1 MANKKIQNW
10 HLDDSL
16 RLQIEN
22 GGGGGAGSSAALEA
36 ALAQYVK
43 KTDKITRTQLADS
56 VFDSVNTSIGNLRN
70 ELGQYRAIAT
80 PIGRSDLSSALQTEL
95 DTLALTANSLPAD
108 FDTRVETAITNKIG
122 SQEFEDQIV
131 SLVTTEYASSI
142 STLQSSV
149 GTLQTNLGTLQNN
162 VSAIQLN
169 VGTLQTDYSTI
180 NGYVSNLRA
189 SVGDSSSGLIKNVSD
204 NTSSISTINS
214 TLTDID
220 SSITNLTTRV
230 DTLESQNTSITDS
243 LLDLN
248 TALDSYRLKSEKIAE
263 TDLSTTLQAKITEY
277 DTNIPLLSSDISN
290 LESRLNNVVTA
301 SFAVLT
307 TNVAKTQSE
316 LNTLKTN
323 LTPSIFYLP
332 SMMVY
337 AIDQKDWNEYAST
350 ITNESSEVSYA
361 NYTLST
367 NNIDSGSITP
377 TINDG
382 VITINNNTS
391 DFTSLLLGI
400 YGKDIK
406 LNIIV
411 PTGTDILP
419 LSIIIDKQLFPFD
432 LTKESSETTQ
442 SIYIENLSHGAH
454 RIEIKIAPNT
464 EFKISST
471 IGITDNNNSGL
482 LIASD
487 IPAEN
492 TYNSIMYNNVNYF
505 DLSSMNGT
513 YTFTEPTTFDTV
525 NINSYVLKTC
535 NAESING
542 KIIYSQFDQK
552 AYIVNNR
559 KMMDFIV

>member
-180 NGYVSNLRA
+180 NGYVSNLRT

-214 TLTDID
+214 TLTDIN
-220 SSITNLTTRV
+220 SSISGLTTRV
-230 DTLESQNTSITDS
+230 ETLESNNASITDS
-243 LLDLN
+243 LLDMD
-248 TALDSYRLKSEKIAE
+248 TALGSCRLKSEKIE
-263 TDLSTTLQAKITEY
+263 QSDLSTLLQTE
-277 DTNIPLLSSDISN
+277 LSEINN
-290 LESRLNNVVTA
+290 LKTQINNLSVS
-301 SFAVLT
+301 SFSIVIID
-307 TNVAKTQSE
+307 VAKTQSE

-323 LTPSIFYLP
+323 LSPSILYKP
-332 SMMVY
+332 SMMAYV
-337 AIDQKDWNEYAST
+337 IDQKRWNEYANIIVDELSDVT
-350 ITNESSEVSYA
+350 YA
-361 NYTLST
+361 NHALSS
-367 NNIDSGSITP
+367 NNVTAGSLTPSIGSGLIT
-377 TINDG
+377 T
-382 VITINNNTS
+382 NNNTN
-391 DFTSLLLGI
+391 DFVALLFGI
-400 YGKDIK
+400 YGKNLK
-406 LNIIV
+406 LNITV
-411 PTGTDILP
+411 PSGSELLP
-419 LSIIIDKQLFPFD
+419 MAVIIDKQLFTFD
-432 LTKESSETTQ
+432 LTQESSEAVK
-442 SIYIENLSHGAH
+442 SVYIENLSHGAH
-454 RIEIKIAPNT
+454 RIEIMIPPNT
-464 EFKISST
+464 EFKMSSD
-471 IGITDNNNSGL
+471 IGITDDSNSGL
-482 LIASD
+482 LISSD
-487 IPAEN
+487 VPTAN
-492 TYNSIMYNNVNYF
+492 TYDSVMYNNVNYF
-505 DLSSMNGT
+505 NLSSMSGT
-513 YTFTEPTTFDTV
+513 YTFTEPTNFDT
-525 NINSYVLKTC
+525 IDSNSYVLK
-535 NAESING
+535 IYDMKDIDK
-542 KIIYSQFDQK
+542 KILYSKFDQK
-552 AYIVNNR
+552 AYIVDNR
-559 KMMDFIV
+559 EIIDFTI

>member
-131 SLVTTEYASSI
+131 SLVTTKYASSI
-142 STLQSSV
+142 SALQSSV

-180 NGYVSNLRA
+180 NGHVSNLRT

-214 TLTDID
+214 TLTDIN
-220 SSITNLTTRV
+220 SSISGLTTRV
-230 DTLESQNTSITDS
+230 ETLESQNTSITDS
-243 LLDLN
+243 LLDMD
-248 TALDSYRLKSEKIAE
+248 TALGLCRLKSEKIE
-263 TDLSTTLQAKITEY
+263 QSDLSTPLQTE
-277 DTNIPLLSSDISN
+277 LSEINN
-290 LESRLNNVVTA
+290 LKTQVNNLSVS
-301 SFAVLT
+301 SFSIVIID
-307 TNVAKTQSE
+307 VAKTQSE

-323 LTPSIFYLP
+323 LSPSILYKP
-332 SMMVY
+332 SMMAYV
-337 AIDQKDWNEYAST
+337 IDQKRWNEYAN
-350 ITNESSEVSYA
+350 IIVDESSDVTYA
-361 NYTLST
+361 NHALSS
-367 NNIDSGSITP
+367 NNVTAGSLTPLIGSGLIT
-377 TINDG
+377 T
-382 VITINNNTS
+382 NNNTN
-391 DFTSLLLGI
+391 DFVALLFGI
-400 YGKDIK
+400 YGKNLK
-406 LNIIV
+406 LNITV
-411 PTGTDILP
+411 PSGSELLP
-419 LSIIIDKQLFPFD
+419 MAVIIDKQLFTFD
-432 LTKESSETTQ
+432 LTQESSEVVK
-442 SIYIENLSHGAH
+442 SVYIENLSHGAH
-454 RIEIKIAPNT
+454 RIEIIIPPNT
-464 EFKISST
+464 EFKMSSD
-471 IGITDNNNSGL
+471 IGITDDSNSGL
-482 LIASD
+482 LISSD
-487 IPAEN
+487 VPTAN
-492 TYNSIMYNNVNYF
+492 TYDSIMYNNVNYF
-505 DLSSMNGT
+505 NLSSMSGT
-513 YTFTEPTTFDTV
+513 YTFTEPTNFDT
-525 NINSYVLKTC
+525 IDSNSYVLK
-535 NAESING
+535 IYDMKDIDK
-542 KIIYSQFDQK
+542 KILYSKFDQK
-552 AYIVNNR
+552 AYIVDNR
-559 KMMDFIV
+559 EIIDFTI